1 VITGGHIIIYSADH
15 EADLAF
21 FRDVLGWPHV
31 DVGGGRLFFKLP
43 PAELAVHEAERNDTH
58 ELYLTCEDLP
68 AVIATLA
75 DKGVTCTP
83 PDDRGWGI
91 VTSIRLPGGGN
102 LGLYQP
108 RHERAIDL

>member
-1 VITGGHIIIYSADH
+1 VITGGHIIIYSTEAN
-15 EADLAF
+15 ADLAF
-21 FRDVLGWPHV
+21 FRDVLGWPNV

-43 PAELAVHEAERNDTH
+43 PSELAVHESESNDTH

-68 AVIATLA
+68 AMIATLA
-75 DKGVTCTP
+75 SKGVSCTP
-83 PDDRGWGI
+83 PEDRGWGI

-108 RHERAIDL
+108 RHRRATDL